1 MNCQKCRTPLKLDTS
16 LQDLHPSA
24 VELLTGSSGH
34 AVEPTTSTSRTPF
47 PQDRKDTYDK
57 AAQDAS
63 SPTFKRVIP
72 PARHGISSQ
81 PAMAAS
87 TKAGL
92 KENPAMSFIMLTDSQ
107 VVPPHATGTGE
118 DKSRSK
124 SRSRKSNGPTEEIP
138 EGEKPKLSQQIEST
152 TRLFEILS
160 ARSDIDHPIC
170 TECTDL
176 LLSQLQSRLSSATKE
191 RDTYIAFAKSLNT
204 TAPTTT
210 DLAKAQKSLTEARA
224 ADAKAFSE
232 LVALEKEK
240 AALDTEI
247 ASLEAESL
255 ALDAEEQ
262 DFWRSRNASA
272 LTLSEFQNE
281 RDALNAAYDH
291 DAQQLER
298 LQRTNVYN
306 DCFCISHDGHFGTIN
321 GLRLG
326 RLPPPQN
333 VDWPE
338 INAALGSAALLLA
351 TVASKLDVEFRG
363 LRIRPMGSTSRIE
376 KFDYAGSGSQSSSS
390 ATVTPNATARSSKN
404 GSPNQST
411 SSGKQQ
417 QQQPK
422 TSTTLDLFSSGDL
435 PLGANK
441 LLHRRLNDGLVALL
455 ECIRQLG
462 VHVESTSAEYQQQTR
477 SPLKPQAPSPTSAR
491 RRDEGGRR
499 RDEGGRRREE
509 IGRRREEAGILKSP
523 YEIEKDEING
533 VSIRLGQ
540 SNDEQWTR
548 ACKYALTC
556 CKFLLA
562 HASNVG
568 GGRGVD

>member
-1 MNCQKCRTPLKLDTS
+1 MMNCQKCRTPLKLDSS

-24 VELLTGSSGH
+24 AELLTGSSGH
-34 AVEPTTSTSRTPF
+34 ALEPTTTTSRTPF
-47 PQDRKDTYDK
+47 PQDRKDLYDK
-57 AAQDAS
+57 VSQDAS
-63 SPTFKRVIP
+63 PPTFKRVIP

-81 PAMAAS
+81 PAMAAA

-92 KENPAMSFIMLTDSQ
+92 KDNPAMSFVMLTDSQ
-107 VVPPHATGTGE
+107 VVSPQAVGKGNA
-118 DKSRSK
+118 KSQSK
-124 SRSRKSNGPTEEIP
+124 SSPRKPNGTAEDTPD
-138 EGEKPKLSQQIEST
+138 GEKPKLSQQIEST

-191 RDTYIAFAKSLNT
+191 RDTYISFLKSLNT
-204 TAPTTT
+204 TTPTSA
-210 DLAKAQKSLTEARA
+210 DLTKAQKSLAEART
-224 ADAKAFSE
+224 ADAKAFSD
-232 LVALEKEK
+232 LLALEKEK
-240 AALDTEI
+240 AALDAEI

-262 DFWRSRNASA
+262 DFWRSRNAFA

-338 INAALGSAALLLA
+338 INAALGTAALLLA
-351 TVASKLDVEFRG
+351 TVAQKLDVEFQG
-363 LRIRPMGSTSRIE
+363 MRIKPMGSTSRIE
-376 KFDYAGSGSQSSSS
+376 KFEHTGSSSSSQSSSTATITPI
-390 ATVTPNATARSSKN
+390 ATVRSSKN
-404 GSPNQST
+404 PSPSQSAT
-411 SSGKQQ
+411 TGG
-417 QQQPK
+417 QQQPRA
-422 TSTTLDLFSSGDL
+422 STYLDLFSSGDL
-435 PLGANK
+435 PLGANRII
-441 LLHRRLNDGLVALL
+441 HRRLDAGLVAFLD
-455 ECIRQLG
+455 CIRQLG
-462 VHVESTSAEYQQQTR
+462 EYVEMTAAEQHQQQHK
-477 SPLKPQAPSPTSAR
+477 SPSKSKTPS
-491 RRDEGGRR
+491 
-499 RDEGGRRREE
+499 
-509 IGRRREEAGILKSP
+509 AGIVKLP
-523 YEIEKDEING
+523 YPIDRDKVYG
-533 VSIRLGQ
+533 VSIKLAG
-540 SNDEQWTR
+540 NTDEGWTR

-568 GGRGVD
+568 SVRAREGG

>member
-1 MNCQKCRTPLKLDTS
+1 MNCQKCRTPLKLDSS

-24 VELLTGSSGH
+24 AELLTGSSGH
-34 AVEPTTSTSRTPF
+34 AVEPTTATSRTPF
-47 PQDRKDTYDK
+47 PQDRKDLYDK
-57 AAQDAS
+57 VSQDAS
-63 SPTFKRVIP
+63 PPTFKRVIP

-81 PAMAAS
+81 PAMAAA

-92 KENPAMSFIMLTDSQ
+92 KDNPAMSFVMLTDSQ
-107 VVPPHATGTGE
+107 VVSPQAGGKGNA
-118 DKSRSK
+118 KSQSK
-124 SRSRKSNGPTEEIP
+124 SRHQKPNGTAEETP
-138 EGEKPKLSQQIEST
+138 DGEKPKLSQQIEST

-191 RDTYIAFAKSLNT
+191 RDTYISFLKSLNT
-204 TAPTTT
+204 TTPTSA
-210 DLAKAQKSLTEARA
+210 DLTKAQKSLAEART
-224 ADAKAFSE
+224 ADAKAFSD
-232 LVALEKEK
+232 LLALEKEK
-240 AALDTEI
+240 AALDAEI

-262 DFWRSRNASA
+262 DFWRSRNAFA

-281 RDALNAAYDH
+281 RDALSAAYDH

-338 INAALGSAALLLA
+338 INAALGTAALLLA
-351 TVASKLDVEFRG
+351 TVAQKLDVEFQG
-363 LRIRPMGSTSRIE
+363 MRIKPMGSTSRIE
-376 KFDYAGSGSQSSSS
+376 KFEYAGSSSSSQSSST
-390 ATVTPNATARSSKN
+390 ATITPNATARSSKN
-404 GSPNQST
+404 VSPSQSAT
-411 SSGKQQ
+411 TGQ

-422 TSTTLDLFSSGDL
+422 AITNLDLFSSGDL
-435 PLGANK
+435 PLGANRII
-441 LLHRRLNDGLVALL
+441 HRRLDAGLVAFLD
-455 ECIRQLG
+455 CIRQLG
-462 VHVESTSAEYQQQTR
+462 EYVEMTAAEQHQQQHK
-477 SPLKPQAPSPTSAR
+477 SPSKSKVPS
-491 RRDEGGRR
+491 
-499 RDEGGRRREE
+499 
-509 IGRRREEAGILKSP
+509 AGIVKLP
-523 YEIEKDEING
+523 YPIDRDKVYG
-533 VSIRLGQ
+533 VSIKLAG
-540 SNDEQWTR
+540 NTDEGWTR

-568 GGRGVD
+568 SVRAREGS

>member
-1 MNCQKCRTPLKLDTS
+1 
-16 LQDLHPSA
+16 
-24 VELLTGSSGH
+24 
-34 AVEPTTSTSRTPF
+34 
-47 PQDRKDTYDK
+47 
-57 AAQDAS
+57 
-63 SPTFKRVIP
+63 
-72 PARHGISSQ
+72 
-81 PAMAAS
+81 MAAS

-92 KENPAMSFIMLTDSQ
+92 KENPAMSFVMLTDSQ
-107 VVPPHATGTGE
+107 VVPPHAMGIAE
-118 DKSRSK
+118 DKSRSN
-124 SRSRKSNGPTEEIP
+124 SRSRKSNGTAEEIP
-138 EGEKPKLSQQIEST
+138 EGEKPRLSQQIEST

-191 RDTYIAFAKSLNT
+191 RDTYIAFAKSLNS
-204 TAPTTT
+204 TAPSTT

-224 ADAKAFSE
+224 ADVKAFSE

-240 AALDTEI
+240 GALDAEI

-262 DFWRSRNASA
+262 DFWRSRNAFA

-351 TVASKLDVEFRG
+351 TVASKLDVEFTG

-376 KFDYAGSGSQSSSS
+376 KFESAGSGSQSSST
-390 ATVTPNATARSSKN
+390 ATDTPNVTARSSKN
-404 GSPNQST
+404 GPPNQST
-411 SSGKQQ
+411 SGKQQ
-417 QQQPK
+417 QQPK
-422 TSTTLDLFSSGDL
+422 SSTTLDLFSSGDL

-462 VHVESTSAEYQQQTR
+462 VHVETTSAEYQQQTR

-491 RRDEGGRR
+491 GRDEGA
-499 RDEGGRRREE
+499 RRREE
-509 IGRRREEAGILKSP
+509 TSRRKEEAGILKSP
-523 YEIEKDEING
+523 YEIDKDEING